1 MPLRFPSCWRFEPPK
16 SGDPHSDQ
24 IPDAAIQDFL
34 ALIRRTST
42 QGDRQNFLE
51 HFKGYFCAANGETHS
66 RSSNVSWAETDLERQ
81 MEVAA
86 QNPPLFIEAFHDA
99 CEAIRRRSDDEF
111 APDAQMINAVCQQ
124 HNIPYGIQDDN
135 LVSGVPATTVSV
147 VEVPPTLA
155 ERAQDILQR
164 SLRRSDDLLHSGQG
178 REAVQ
183 EALWLLETIATAFAG
198 KETGTGTVEGKY
210 FNEIAKDL
218 RRLHPGTT
226 LERVLRW
233 VTETHGYINTASM
246 FLFGL

>member
-1 MPLRFPSCWRFEPPK
+1 
-16 SGDPHSDQ
+16 
-24 IPDAAIQDFL
+24 
-34 ALIRRTST
+34 
-42 QGDRQNFLE
+42 
-51 HFKGYFCAANGETHS
+51 
-66 RSSNVSWAETDLERQ
+66 

-124 HNIPYGIQDDN
+124 HNIPYEIQDDN

-233 VTETHGYINTASM
+233 VTETHGYLSSPSGGAVRHGLDLNSGMELSPNEARLFCNLIRSYLS
-246 FLFGL
+246 FLIAEHERLVRRAGTR